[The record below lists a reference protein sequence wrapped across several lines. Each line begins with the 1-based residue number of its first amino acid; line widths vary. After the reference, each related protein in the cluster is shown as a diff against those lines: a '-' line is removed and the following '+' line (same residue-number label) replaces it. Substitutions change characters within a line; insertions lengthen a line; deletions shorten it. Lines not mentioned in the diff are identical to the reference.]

1 MPIQE
6 PTIGNVE
13 LAFVVGL
20 TLIVSLVVL
29 GVWNR
34 ITRGRS
40 RGPVA
45 HEQAYQD
52 LIQQAATALAQVR
65 EEQQKIVAG
74 VDELRTRVAAIEAM
88 LREVG

>member
-13 LAFVVGL
+13 IAFVVGF
-20 TLIVSLVVL
+20 TLIVSLFVL
-29 GVWNR
+29 AIWNWL
-34 ITRGRS
+34 TRGRS
-40 RGPVA
+40 RGA
-45 HEQAYQD
+45 ATHDMAYQD
-52 LIQQAATALAQVR
+52 LAQQAKAALDQVTA
-65 EEQQKIVAG
+65 EQRKIAAG